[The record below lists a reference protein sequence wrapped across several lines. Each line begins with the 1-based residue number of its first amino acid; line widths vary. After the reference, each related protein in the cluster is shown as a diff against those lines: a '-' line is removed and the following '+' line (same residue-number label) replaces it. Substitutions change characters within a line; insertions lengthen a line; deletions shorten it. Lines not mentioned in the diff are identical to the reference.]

1 MFDKKDT
8 LELMKVGDSTLKKI
22 NSTRENCSK
31 FVSIVIF
38 HENAIH
44 VLAIKRIK

>member
-1 MFDKKDT
+1 MFDKKNT
-8 LELMKVGDSTLKKI
+8 MKFIKVGDSTLKKI

-38 HENAIH
+38 HENVIH
-44 VLAIKRIK
+44 VLAIKQIK